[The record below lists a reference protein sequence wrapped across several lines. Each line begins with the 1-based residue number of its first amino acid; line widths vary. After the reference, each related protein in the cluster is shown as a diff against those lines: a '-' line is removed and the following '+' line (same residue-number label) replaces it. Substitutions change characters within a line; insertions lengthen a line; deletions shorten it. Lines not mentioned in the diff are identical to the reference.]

1 MSEIPPPPSMPP
13 SMPPQGPPMGA
24 PYGGAGK
31 APNNNLVLAII
42 TTVLCCLPLGVWGIV
57 KAAEVN
63 GKWERGDFAGAQAS
77 AALAKKVS
85 LIGIGVGVVGIALY
99 VIFIVVLG
107 VNAGSSTTY

>member
-13 SMPPQGPPMGA
+13 AMGV
-24 PYGGAGK
+24 PYGGAGT

-42 TTVLCCLPLGVWGIV
+42 TTVLCCLPLGVWGII

-63 GKWERGDFAGAQAS
+63 GKWERGDYAGAQAS

-85 LIGIGVGVVGIALY
+85 LIGIGVGFVGIALY

-107 VNAGSSTTY
+107 VNAGSSSTY